1 MSTRIMTR
9 AMLETNNEEGTKFVK
24 HEAWLRARSR
34 RVGSGNTVIELSPKL
49 GDSVRGWDND
59 QGGAR

>member
-9 AMLETNNEEGTKFVK
+9 VMLETNNEEGTKFVK

-34 RVGSGNTVIELSPKL
+34 RRVVVVI
-49 GDSVRGWDND
+49 
-59 QGGAR
+59 